1 MSLSTPFIRR
11 PVATTLL
18 TLGVL
23 LAGLVAFRLLPV
35 APLPNV
41 DYPVINV
48 QASLPGASPDTM
60 ASTVATPLERALG
73 RIAGVN
79 ELTSSSTLGRTS
91 ITVQFD
97 LDRNIDSAARD
108 VQAAINASRSL
119 LPSGMPSNPTY
130 RKVNPADAP
139 IMILSLTSDTLTRG
153 QIYDAASTILA
164 QRLSQAP
171 GVGNVNVGGGAL
183 PAVRVEV
190 DLPRLNSLGIGIEQ
204 VRGAIA
210 GSNALRPKGAV
221 DSASTHWQIDAN
233 DQRTTAADYVPLIVA
248 YHAGSAVRLG
258 DIAQVTDSV
267 QDLRNDGS
275 TNGKPSVQLIVYRQ
289 PGANVIET
297 VDGVKA
303 LLPALRAS
311 IPPSVDL
318 QVVMERTTTIKA
330 SLREVERTLIMAVLL
345 VVAVVYLFLRSGR
358 ATLIPA
364 VAVPVSLVGT
374 FGAMYLLGYSLDNLS
389 LMALTVATGF
399 VVDDAIVVL
408 EVISRHVEEGMRP
421 FEAALA
427 GAREVAFTVLS
438 MSLSLVAVFVP
449 IVAMGGLIGRLFR
462 EFGVTLSV
470 AVLMSMVVSLA
481 TTPMMCAQLL
491 RASPKTGATV
501 TRAAGRVRRWLDAA
515 GTWSSAAYVRSL
527 RWTLRHE
534 RLTLAL
540 LLATIAATVA
550 LYVVVPK
557 GFFPQQDV
565 GFMLGSV
572 QADQATS
579 FQAMRDKVLALAAI
593 VKRDPAV
600 ENVTSFT
607 GGGQRNGGFVFVTLK
622 PRAERGASADEI
634 NARLRPQLAAVPGA
648 RLFLVP
654 AQDIRVGGRS
664 ANAQYQY
671 TLQGDDLAELKAW
684 TPRVQDALAQVPQLT
699 DVNTDQQDHGL
710 QTTLQIDRSTA
721 ARLGVTPAL
730 IDAALNDAFGQRQVS
745 TIYRPL
751 NQYHVVL
758 EAAPRYWQRPESLQ
772 DIHIITS
779 SGTPVPL
786 AAFAH
791 WEPTSAPLAVNHQ
804 GGYAATT
811 LSFNLPPRVSLSQ
824 ASAAIDRAV
833 AGLGL
838 PSSIHGSFQ
847 GTAQAFQQSLATL
860 PVLLLAAVA
869 TVYIVLGILYESY
882 VHPVTILST
891 LPSAGAGALLALLLS
906 GTQLTVIAFIGII
919 LLVGIVK
926 KNAIMMVDVAIKS
939 QRADH
944 VSSEDAIVAACQ
956 RRLRPILMTTC
967 AALLG
972 ALPLALAT
980 GEGSELRRPLG
991 IAIVGGLV
999 VSQLLT
1005 LYTTPALY
1013 VLVDRLRLRTAAWRA
1028 AVRRGRV
1035 EEGGHA

>member
-1 MSLSTPFIRR
+1 MNLSSPFIRR
-11 PVATTLL
+11 PVATTLM

-60 ASTVATPLERALG
+60 ATTVATPLERALG
-73 RIAGVN
+73 RIAGVD

-108 VQAAINASRSL
+108 VQAAINASRST

-139 IMILSLTSDTLTRG
+139 IMILALTSDTLTRG

-164 QRLSQAP
+164 QKLSQAP

-190 DLPRLNSLGIGIEQ
+190 DLPRLNSLGIGLEQ
-204 VRGAIA
+204 VRSAIV
-210 GSNALRPKGAV
+210 GSNALRPKGV
-221 DSASTHWQIDAN
+221 IDSGGTHWQIDAN

-248 YHAGSAVRLG
+248 YHSGSAIRLG

-289 PGANVIET
+289 PGANVIAT

-311 IPPSVDL
+311 IPPSIDL

-330 SLREVERTLIMAVLL
+330 SLREVERSLIVAVLL

-364 VAVPVSLVGT
+364 VAVPVSLVAT

-449 IVAMGGLIGRLFR
+449 IVVMGGLVGRLFR

-491 RASPKTGATV
+491 RRGGNTGAAA
-501 TRAAGRVRRWLDAA
+501 TRAGGRVWRWLDAV
-515 GTWSSAAYVRSL
+515 GTWSSTAYVQSL
-527 RWTLRHE
+527 RWALRHE
-534 RLTLAL
+534 SLTMAA
-540 LLATIAATVA
+540 LLATMATTA
-550 LYVVVPK
+550 WLYVVVPK
-557 GFFPQQDV
+557 GFFPQQDI
-565 GFMLGSV
+565 GFMLGSI

-622 PRAERGASADEI
+622 PRAERGVSADEI
-634 NARLRPQLAAVPGA
+634 NARLRPQFAAVPGA

-671 TLQGDDLAELKAW
+671 TLQADDLAELKAW
-684 TPRVQDALAQVPQLT
+684 TPRVQNALAKVPQLV
-699 DVNTDQQDHGL
+699 DVNTDQQDQGL
-710 QTTLQIDRSTA
+710 QTSLQIDRPTA
-721 ARLGVTPAL
+721 ARLGVTPAM

-772 DIHIITS
+772 DIHVVTS
-779 SGTPVPL
+779 SGTSVPL

-804 GGYAATT
+804 GGYAAST
-811 LSFNLPPRVSLSQ
+811 LSFNLPPGVSLSQ
-824 ASAAIDRAV
+824 AGAAIDRAV
-833 AGLGL
+833 ADLGL
-838 PSSIHGSFQ
+838 PSSIHASFQ

-869 TVYIVLGILYESY
+869 AVYIVLGILYESY
-882 VHPVTILST
+882 VHPITILST
-891 LPSAGAGALLALLLS
+891 LPSAGAGALLALLCT
-906 GTQLTVIAFIGII
+906 GAQLTVIAFIGII

-926 KNAIMMVDVAIKS
+926 KNAIMMVDVAIKA
-939 QRADH
+939 QRADKT
-944 VSSEDAIVAACQ
+944 SSEDAIVAACQ

-972 ALPLALAT
+972 ALPLALAA

-1013 VLVDRLRLRTAAWRA
+1013 VLMDRLRLRAARWRSS
-1028 AVRRGRV
+1028 VWRGRV
-1035 EEGGHA
+1035 EESGHA